1 MSTLGRSTGRDVS
14 IAITAG
20 DGTNF
25 NLGNILDFKPKQE
38 NTKQRVKPINGVN
51 AELVHY
57 EGWTCQI
64 QVERMSAD
72 IDNYFA
78 TQENNYYNGVSGQPC
93 TMQVTITEPNGSVS
107 QWQYTN
113 GSLTFD
119 NAGDWQQDKSVSLT
133 IGAFFG
139 RRIKQA

>member
-1 MSTLGRSTGRDVS
+1 MSTLGRSTGRDLS
-14 IAITAG
+14 IAIVAG

-38 NTKQRVKPINGVN
+38 ITKQRVKPINGKN
-51 AELVHY
+51 AELVHID
-57 EGWTCQI
+57 GWSGSI

-78 TQENNYYNGVSGQPC
+78 TQEKNYYNGISSQPC
-93 TMQVTITEPNGSVS
+93 TMQLTINEPNGSVT
-107 QWQYTN
+107 QWRFT
-113 GSLTFD
+113 GGTLTFD

-133 IGAFFG
+133 IGFFFSS
-139 RRIKQA
+139 REPI